1 MTIKATASVNP
12 ETKTFEQL
20 TSKMKE
26 LSHDVYKKSSTCAGR
41 LIGSYTKSSGSSGS
55 IKDSDVT
62 NKDNSQKEWGR
73 LTSERKT
80 KVFQLHKEAK
90 EAKKRRVKSAEHK
103 EESDDDMEDNSLTPL
118 SRWTG

>member
-26 LSHDVYKKSSTCAGR
+26 LSHDVYKKPSTRAGR
-41 LIGSYTKSSGSSGS
+41 LIGSSTKSSGSSGS

-62 NKDNSQKEWGR
+62 NKDYSQKEWGR

-90 EAKKRRVKSAEHK
+90 KCRVK
-103 EESDDDMEDNSLTPL
+103 
-118 SRWTG
+118 